1 MTTPAPPESATPQRR
16 ALWLRSAITMAVI
29 IAGLFLIEV
38 VDWAIDYPLDSAGII
53 PRSTD
58 GLDGILFAPML
69 HVDFAHLIANVI
81 PGAVL
86 GFLLLLSR
94 RFLVVTAA
102 VWLIS
107 GFGVWLISPSNTITV
122 GASGIVFGWLTYL
135 LVRGLFNRDVWQ
147 ILIGIVL
154 FVLYG
159 GILWGMLPSDGSVSW
174 QAHLCGAI
182 GGVFIAWALAERDRR
197 KRVTAAGPG
206 GAPVGRLEG
215 GL

>member
-1 MTTPAPPESATPQRR
+1 MTTPTPIEPATPQRR
-16 ALWLRSAITMAVI
+16 ALWLRSMITMAVI
-29 IAGLFLIEV
+29 IAGLFIIEF
-38 VDWAIDYPLDSAGII
+38 VDWATDFELDAAGII
-53 PRSTD
+53 PRRTD
-58 GLDGILFAPML
+58 GLDGIIFAPLL

-86 GFLLLLSR
+86 GFLLLMSR

-102 VWLIS
+102 VWVVS

-122 GASGIVFGWLTYL
+122 GASGIVFGWLAYL

-159 GILWGMLPSDGSVSW
+159 GILWGMLPRDGSVSW

-182 GGVFIAWALAERDRR
+182 GGVFVAWALAERDRR
-197 KRVTAAGPG
+197 KRVKAVGAGTAGQIG
-206 GAPVGRLEG
+206 GGV
-215 GL
+215 